1 MYRFDEE
8 TKEMTLQSLHPGVDV
23 EVINER
29 SGFEI
34 QIPDDYGHNPQ
45 PTDEELRILREEID
59 PRGII
64 R

>member
-34 QIPDDYGHNPQ
+34 QIPDDYGHNLQ